1 MEGTQPL
8 PHMSEP
14 PTVRAAIISPLG
26 HADHGADHRPA
37 AHQGHDSG
45 TTPPPSSSCGGHTD
59 WVPVCTTSAPPPPD
73 VTDHRTMQPAGV
85 RLLAVRPTAPRPE
98 TERLPHGVHTGNRRL
113 LRRRPSS
120 TASPTQASSP
130 HTHALARALP
140 AIWTIR
146 ARARRGPPCTT
157 DPSYRATVYTRT
169 RRNGLRGKPPN
180 SC

>member
-14 PTVRAAIISPLG
+14 PTVRAAITSPLG

-120 TASPTQASSP
+120 TASRHTSWPAT
-130 HTHALARALP
+130 HTHTSPRAARDLDYP
-140 AIWTIR
+140 R
-146 ARARRGPPCTT
+146 ARTEG
-157 DPSYRATVYTRT
+157 ATVY
-169 RRNGLRGKPPN
+169 NGPIV
-180 SC
+180 

>member
-26 HADHGADHRPA
+26 HAGHTAQTTGQQHTKGTNRGQRPRRPRPA
-37 AHQGHDSG
+37 EAA
-45 TTPPPSSSCGGHTD
+45 D

-113 LRRRPSS
+113 YDASYGDGHQARPL
-120 TASPTQASSP
+120 ATQASRPPAP
-130 HTHALARALP
+130 HTLLTAHTPRP
-140 AIWTIR
+140 AKRGPAPQGRPKR
-146 ARARRGPPCTT
+146 AREDGP
-157 DPSYRATVYTRT
+157 DPQAAQAAPQKMRDA
-169 RRNGLRGKPPN
+169 
-180 SC
+180 